1 MLVENERGHY
11 AFLTGI
17 APYSSG
23 AVALPGYE
31 IVHAHFQIPVHWEK
45 GFGRIIEHLKDEG
58 QDRFALCGVELRCPE
73 PYSMDGFI
81 AFNEGYCAV
90 LEELGLYM
98 DDMNPVARTN
108 VSPEIGAPGEPALY
122 GFSYTVPA
130 QGDVGK
136 TFVAAGAGELN
147 SPKLISEAIIRR
159 GDLSLE
165 AMHEKATYV
174 MNVMEKR
181 MTGLGGS
188 WEVVTAA
195 DVYTVHPV
203 IDVVE
208 DVVLPK
214 MGASAIHGVHWFH
227 ARPPIV
233 EIEFEMDLR
242 GVRKEVVL

>member
-31 IVHAHFQIPVHWEK
+31 IVHAHFQKPVQWKK
-45 GFGRIIEHLKDEG
+45 GFDCIAEHLKDEG

-81 AFNEGYCAV
+81 DFNKGYCAV
-90 LEELGLYM
+90 LEDLGLYL
-98 DDMNPVARTN
+98 DDMNPIARTN
-108 VSPEIGAPGEPALY
+108 VSPEFGAPEEPALY

-130 QGDVGK
+130 KGDVGT

-159 GDLSLE
+159 GDLSSD

-174 MNVMEKR
+174 MKVMEKR

-188 WEVVTAA
+188 WDLVTVA

-203 IDVVE
+203 IDVLE
-208 DVVLPK
+208 DVVFPK
-214 MGASAIHGVHWFH
+214 MGTAAIHGVQWFH

-242 GVRKEVVL
+242 GVRKEIVI

>member
-1 MLVENERGHY
+1 MLVENERGHF

-31 IVHAHFQIPVHWEK
+31 IVHAHFLKPVQWEK
-45 GFGRIIEHLKDEG
+45 GFEQIVAHLKDEG
-58 QDRFALCGVELRCPE
+58 QDPYALCGVELRCPE
-73 PYSMDGFI
+73 PYSMEGFI
-81 AFNEGYCAV
+81 NFNTSYCAV
-90 LEELGLYM
+90 LQELGLYLNE
-98 DDMNPVARTN
+98 MNPVARTN
-108 VSPEIGAPGEPALY
+108 VSPEFLAPSEPALY
-122 GFSYTVPA
+122 GFSYTVPSKD
-130 QGDVGK
+130 DVGK
-136 TFVAAGAGELN
+136 TFVAAGAGELD

-159 GDLSLE
+159 GDLSSE

-174 MNVMEKR
+174 MKVMEKR

-188 WEVVTAA
+188 WDAVTVA

-203 IDVVE
+203 IDVLE
-208 DVVLPK
+208 NVVFPK
-214 MGASAIHGVHWFH
+214 MGEAAIHGVQWFH

-242 GVRKEVVL
+242 GVRREVVI